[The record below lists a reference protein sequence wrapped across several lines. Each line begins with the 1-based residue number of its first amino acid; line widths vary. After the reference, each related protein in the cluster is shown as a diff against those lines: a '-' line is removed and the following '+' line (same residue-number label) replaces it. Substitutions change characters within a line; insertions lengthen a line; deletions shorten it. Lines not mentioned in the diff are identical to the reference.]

1 MSKKNAPTQEA
12 KPATPRRSSGLL
24 WLVLGLLLGVLG
36 GYFAARHVGLNEA
49 VRHYRQ
55 LQSQLDLTVAQ
66 SYRDINALQTQ
77 LDALEGQL
85 AVEQSTRK
93 SLEVSLETAQS
104 ELASTRERLAF
115 FDRLLPPGP
124 NGAVSVR
131 ALDIEP
137 HGPNLAYKVLLTR
150 NAPNGGMF
158 EGRLQFTAQGKQDG
172 KAVKVSLEPAKAQT
186 GEAVS
191 VSSAVIDPLAVGFEQ
206 FQRSEG
212 LLSLPPDFK
221 PEAITLNVLEGDT
234 VRVSRRIN
242 LPAAD

>member
-12 KPATPRRSSGLL
+12 KPVTGRRSAGWL
-24 WLVLGLLLGVLG
+24 WLILGLLLGVLG
-36 GYFAARHVGLNEA
+36 GYFAARHASLDEA
-49 VRHYRQ
+49 IRHYRQ
-55 LQSQLDLTVAQ
+55 LQSQLDLTVAK
-66 SYRDINALQTQ
+66 SYQDLNALRAQ

-93 SLEVSLETAQS
+93 SLEASLETAQS
-104 ELASTRERLAF
+104 ELATTRERLAF

-131 ALDIEP
+131 ALDIET

-172 KAVKVSLEPAKAQT
+172 KAVKISLEPAKAEA
-186 GEAVS
+186 GEAMPVS
-191 VSSAVIDPLAVGFEQ
+191 NTVIDPLAVGFEQ

-212 LLSLPPDFK
+212 LLSLPPNFK
-221 PEAITLNVLEGDT
+221 AETITLNVLEGDT

>member
-1 MSKKNAPTQEA
+1 KNAPTQEA
-12 KPATPRRSSGLL
+12 KPATPRRSSDLL
-24 WLVLGLLLGVLG
+24 RLVLGLLLGVLG
-36 GYFAARHVGLNEA
+36 GYFAARHVSLNEA

-124 NGAVSVR
+124 NGAVI
-131 ALDIEP
+131 A
-137 HGPNLAYKVLLTR
+137 
-150 NAPNGGMF
+150 
-158 EGRLQFTAQGKQDG
+158 
-172 KAVKVSLEPAKAQT
+172 
-186 GEAVS
+186 
-191 VSSAVIDPLAVGFEQ
+191 
-206 FQRSEG
+206 
-212 LLSLPPDFK
+212 
-221 PEAITLNVLEGDT
+221 
-234 VRVSRRIN
+234 
-242 LPAAD
+242 